1 MENNKIKI
9 TGHDYTELTK
19 AIITGKGIND
29 EETKKIAKDFLE
41 NYSMQIKQKKNNTK
55 NKNQKAENKIPID
68 KIPIVS
74 FSEDRKDGEK
84 LSDAILYTPAQK
96 AIDKEDWFGNLVGII
111 RDRNYRYVPEKSGS
125 GTHDEKESYYDIEL
139 QIHSRMDGKKPYF
152 LAHMLESAI
161 PGLKFNNS
169 QVPSNMNELFEFML
183 IYWFKNQLLEAYI
196 LGPFRTYQRFEKN
209 DDRIR
214 GSIDI
219 ARHIRLNAGMCNG
232 KIAYSYKENTTDNYF
247 NHLLVHS
254 YLELKKTF
262 PERVSAVIDNDPEI
276 KSIVSELMFRAPS
289 YKDYAVRTVMQKN
302 DRCIS
307 QPYYLPYEKLRETCL
322 RILRHLGLS
331 IFEEKDNTEDVEGIL
346 FYVPDL
352 WECFVKAE
360 CIPKIKPDDVQVG
373 SQEKIKY
380 LSIDEFEKINDLS
393 KEKKKELDNCF
404 KNIARPDFV
413 FYDKKK
419 NPFMILD
426 AKYRP
431 NWDKV
436 MSEGRLNLNNLDFK
450 ADYDKCIRD
459 MNLINGHGT
468 GVIFPVQTKKG
479 EDNKDKDSNGE
490 NGEVKVNLVHQISA
504 YNLIDRFYTIP
515 IFIPKSKPEEKYDVW
530 KKGLDEEQKNKDVVA
545 LLTVQIIKRKELQEK
560 IVGLYDQ
567 IDFSSY

>member
-1 MENNKIKI
+1 MKYLFQKTQHKMENNKIKI
-9 TGHDYTELTK
+9 IGHDYTELDKNNIMVFDENDVRVDGVADET
-19 AIITGKGIND
+19 IIN
-29 EETKKIAKDFLE
+29 IAKDFLE
-41 NYSMQIKQKKNNTK
+41 NYSKQIKEKNNDTK
-55 NKNQKAENKIPID
+55 NKTKPPDNEIPIE

-74 FSEDRKDGEK
+74 FSEERTDGGN
-84 LSDAILYTPAQK
+84 LPDTILYTPAQT
-96 AIDKEDWFGNLVGII
+96 DKDKDWFDNLVGII
-111 RDRNYRYVPEKSGS
+111 RDRNYRYVPEKSDR

-139 QIHSRMDGKKPYF
+139 QIHSRMDGNKPYF

-302 DRCIS
+302 DHCIS
-307 QPYYLPYEKLRETCL
+307 QPYYLPYEKLRVTCF
-322 RILRHLGLS
+322 RILHHLGLS
-331 IFEEKDNTEDVEGIL
+331 IFEKEDNTDDVEGIL

-352 WECFVKAE
+352 WECFVEAE
-360 CIPKIKPDDVQVG
+360 CIPKIKPDGVQVG
-373 SQEKIKY
+373 SQKEIYY
-380 LSIDEFEKINDLS
+380 LSTTNES
-393 KEKKKELDNCF
+393 KKVFCNK
-404 KNIARPDFV
+404 ARPDFV
-413 FYDKKK
+413 FYDEKQD
-419 NPFMILD
+419 PFMILD

-431 NWDKV
+431 NWETV
-436 MSEGRLNLNNLDFK
+436 MNNGQLYLSKNLDFK

-468 GVIFPVQTKKG
+468 GVIFPVKTKVVKG
-479 EDNKDKDSNGE
+479 D
-490 NGEVKVNLVHQISA
+490 LAHQISR
-504 YNLIDRFYTIP
+504 YNRIDRFYTIP
-515 IFIPKSKPEEKYDVW
+515 VVIPESSNEKYDKW
-530 KKGLDEEQKNKDVVA
+530 KNKLGSAMIDEKMIEEMKTKIKNTKDV
-545 LLTVQIIKRKELQEK
+545 TEK
-560 IVGLYDQ
+560 IRGYMLDC
-567 IDFSSY
+567 F

>member
-1 MENNKIKI
+1 
-9 TGHDYTELTK
+9 
-19 AIITGKGIND
+19 
-29 EETKKIAKDFLE
+29 
-41 NYSMQIKQKKNNTK
+41 
-55 NKNQKAENKIPID
+55 
-68 KIPIVS
+68 
-74 FSEDRKDGEK
+74 
-84 LSDAILYTPAQK
+84 
-96 AIDKEDWFGNLVGII
+96 
-111 RDRNYRYVPEKSGS
+111 
-125 GTHDEKESYYDIEL
+125 
-139 QIHSRMDGKKPYF
+139 MDGNKPYF

-276 KSIVSELMFRAPS
+276 KSIVNELMFKAPS

-302 DRCIS
+302 DHCIS
-307 QPYYLPYEKLRETCL
+307 QPYYLPYEKLRVTCF
-322 RILRHLGLS
+322 RILHHLGLS
-331 IFEEKDNTEDVEGIL
+331 IFEKEDNTDDVEGIL

-352 WECFVKAE
+352 WECFVEAE
-360 CIPKIKPDDVQVG
+360 FIPKIKPEGVQVG

-380 LSIDEFEKINDLS
+380 LSKDEFEKIKDLS
-393 KEKKKELDNCF
+393 KEKKIELDDCF

-413 FYDKKK
+413 FYDEKK

-431 NWDKV
+431 KWETV
-436 MSEGRLNLNNLDFK
+436 MNNGQLYCKNLDFK

-468 GVIFPVQTKKG
+468 GVIFPVQLKK
-479 EDNKDKDSNGE
+479 DE
-490 NGEVKVNLVHQISA
+490 NGEHKECSNYAHKISD
-504 YNLIDRFYTIP
+504 YNKIDRFYTFP
-515 IFIPKSKPEEKYDVW
+515 IFIPKSKENETYKEW
-530 KKGLDEEQKNKDVVA
+530 KNGLDSEMKSSVKDINKNTTIKKHITGRRNVKQKLNEMLKP
-545 LLTVQIIKRKELQEK
+545 EP
-560 IVGLYDQ
+560 
-567 IDFSSY
+567 DFSSFY